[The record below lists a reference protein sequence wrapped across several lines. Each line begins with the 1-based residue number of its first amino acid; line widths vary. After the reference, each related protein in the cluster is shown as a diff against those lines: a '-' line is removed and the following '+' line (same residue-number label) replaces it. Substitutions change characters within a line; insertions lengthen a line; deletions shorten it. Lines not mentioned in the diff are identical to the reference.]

1 MFMFSITINKSLLES
16 SSSLIDANQTS
27 LELVKI
33 EYKNGIRKFNDVIEQ
48 EENLLDA
55 QLDQFNYNKELL
67 LAYFNILLL
76 QGLLIEEFNEYL
88 PKI

>member
-1 MFMFSITINKSLLES
+1 MILLLES

-55 QLDQFNYNKELL
+55 QLNQFNYNKDLL

-76 QGLLIEEFNEYL
+76 QGLLIEQFNEYL